1 MFNYLDDFYSP
12 SDLGL
17 VLYNFLNSNFVPT
30 FQSNKVYY
38 GGDRLKAYPCLET
51 NPFSSKDKTPYN
63 VYHLFKNTFENKTP
77 LKILHMSTFLRKIK
91 LDELKKSPAW
101 KQYKQH
107 TDDEMFDLAG
117 IVYFNCNSLKDG
129 TYMYSGNNTF
139 EPDAIIGSK
148 MNRCVFYN
156 TQQFHSPG
164 SEQEIEERWVQ
175 PFFIIHK
182 EETFKKFKNQNE
194 S

>member
-1 MFNYLDDFYSP
+1 
-12 SDLGL
+12 
-17 VLYNFLNSNFVPT
+17 
-30 FQSNKVYY
+30 
-38 GGDRLKAYPCLET
+38 
-51 NPFSSKDKTPYN
+51 
-63 VYHLFKNTFENKTP
+63 
-77 LKILHMSTFLRKIK
+77 
-91 LDELKKSPAW
+91 
-101 KQYKQH
+101 
-107 TDDEMFDLAG
+107 MFDLAG

-129 TYMYSGNNTF
+129 TYMYSGKNTF

-164 SEQEIEERWVQ
+164 HEQEIDERWVQ